1 MALNSARL
9 TSEQRAKAIEELK
22 SQLEAAEA
30 SKSSHA
36 PVDQKSWKANVV
48 SRVSEEKASRMAVEL
63 DTKVS
68 DCMT

>member
-30 SKSSHA
+30 SRGSHGTA
-36 PVDQKSWKANVV
+36 DQKSWKANVV